1 MAVIQILLYG
11 VFGVLLSLGG
21 INVSDQPVLT
31 VALIG
36 VVLAIDMI
44 SAAKL

>member
-11 VFGVLLSLGG
+11 VLGVLLSLGG
-21 INVSDQPVLT
+21 ITVSEQPVLT
-31 VALIG
+31 VALIC